1 MGDRILDFS
10 EEAAYLSSRIGL
22 LVIERKDKPEVTMPF
37 EDIAVVISSNPQV
50 RFTNAALSGL
60 AQACGVFIVCN
71 EKHLP
76 VGMLLPIA
84 VHSTQG
90 ERFIKQANASAPI
103 CKQLWKQV
111 ASEKI
116 KNQGK
121 LLKELYGHDEGLI
134 KLSKKV
140 RSGDTENL
148 EGQASRRY
156 WPKIFDDKSFS
167 RDREAE
173 DQNKFLN
180 YGYTVLRA
188 IVARAICGAG
198 LHPSLGIHHHNRYD
212 SYCLADDL
220 MEPFRPI
227 VDKAVVQLVKDKGTE
242 TPMDK
247 ETKSALIGALTAR
260 FDLEGESRTLF
271 DIITRTASSL
281 AQVFEGKADELVLP
295 EIFTPTKQPEQ
306 E

>member
-10 EEAAYLSSRIGL
+10 EEAASLSARIGL
-22 LVIERKDKPEVTMPF
+22 LVIERKDKPELTIPF
-37 EDIAVVISSNPQV
+37 EDIAVVIASHPQV
-50 RFTNAALSGL
+50 HYTNAVLSGL
-60 AQACGVFIVCN
+60 SEACGVFITCN
-71 EKHLP
+71 PKHLP
-76 VGMLLPIA
+76 VGMMLPLA
-84 VHSTQG
+84 SHSTQG
-90 ERFIKQANASAPI
+90 ERFIAQANASAPT

-111 ASEKI
+111 ATEKI

-121 LLKELYGHDEGLI
+121 LLNELYGDDEGLI
-134 KLSKKV
+134 EMSKKV
-140 RSGDTENL
+140 KSGDTENL
-148 EGQASRRY
+148 EGWASRIY
-156 WPKIFDDKSFS
+156 WPKIFGDLQFS

-227 VDKAVVQLVKDKGTE
+227 VDKAVVQLVREKGTE
-242 TPMDK
+242 APMDK
-247 ETKSALIGALTAR
+247 ETKAFLIGALTAR
-260 FDLEGESRTLF
+260 FDLDGESRTLF

-281 AQVFEGKADELVLP
+281 AQVFEGKANDLVLP
-295 EIFTPTKQPEQ
+295 EIFPAKIQ
-306 E
+306 EED